1 MPEYLDDPSVLTK
14 DKLKSELLAHN
25 VELPSGNPTKDVYVQ
40 LYLKNLTA
48 QNSRHV
54 TATTL
59 DAFSSDEDLPPPVV
73 SSRSR
78 SSGRKAT
85 RKTDKVQPDEL
96 DVTMLSDQGLKD
108 ELLKHGVDAGP
119 IVATTRKLYEKKLQK
134 LLDDGPAQPPP
145 QLTVTEIQVNH
156 NGNSEP
162 DVYSDKEDEVT
173 AAPEPEP
180 EPEPEPVAEPEPE
193 PVAEPEPAPV
203 VERPLR
209 SRGKT
214 PITTRT
220 RSSQHHTSNPK
231 ASGSNWFGI
240 FQFSDKQI
248 VPEDL
253 RPVLTEQVQ
262 LQSNRRVHHR
272 LDSPAQ
278 AEPPSTSTRPAQ
290 LQEEE
295 PWLHLPKAT
304 KDLSQKPVAL
314 LNTALLESKSLPKE
328 QSPRPAAK
336 PSRPTRVEP
345 LTFTT
350 MCDISPIKKPE
361 AHWFLS
367 SDQSGSKPSSVSA
380 AWQSCTPPDV
390 LLLRKRQQKMS
401 SFLST
406 CSPARTLSSAST
418 LSTDA
423 LLRQVE
429 KIAASE
435 QPRKVEETDVLK
447 ELFHNDISSPTGI
460 TATCRRPIRGAAGRP
475 VKSSDLW
482 NNENSIFSPKTT
494 KTTSSSSSYT
504 ESRTVNRVTSLPPS
518 ISFNSS
524 TSASSYSSASSS
536 YRPLSAA
543 PPASQ
548 PKAARRS
555 MSLWIKL
562 FLLAIVAA
570 FLFLVYQAME
580 TNSISPF
587 GNTDTEVADGST
599 A

>member
-48 QNSRHV
+48 QNNRHV

-73 SSRSR
+73 TSRSR

-96 DVTMLSDQGLKD
+96 DVTMLTDQGLKD

-145 QLTVTEIQVNH
+145 QLVVTEIQVNH

-173 AAPEPEP
+173 AAP
-180 EPEPEPVAEPEPE
+180 EPEPE

-220 RSSQHHTSNPK
+220 RSSQHHT
-231 ASGSNWFGI
+231 
-240 FQFSDKQI
+240 I

-253 RPVLTEQVQ
+253 RPVF
-262 LQSNRRVHHR
+262 SYSFHHM
-272 LDSPAQ
+272 LDSPAR

-290 LQEEE
+290 LQEGEL
-295 PWLHLPKAT
+295 WLHLPKAS
-304 KDLSQKPVAL
+304 KDLTQRPVAL
-314 LNTALLESKSLPKE
+314 LNTALLEEPEPRLERLRPATRSKSLPEE

-336 PSRPTRVEP
+336 PSRPTREEL
-345 LTFTT
+345 LTFST
-350 MCDISPIKKPE
+350 MCDISPIKKQE
-361 AHWFLS
+361 AGWFLS
-367 SDQSGSKPSSVSA
+367 SDQFGSGPDSVSA
-380 AWQSCTPPDV
+380 ARESCTPPDV
-390 LLLRKRQQKMS
+390 LLLKKRQQKMS
-401 SFLST
+401 SFLTT
-406 CSPARTLSSAST
+406 CSPLRTLGSAST
-418 LSTDA
+418 LSTDS
-423 LLRQVE
+423 LVRQVE

-435 QPRKVEETDVLK
+435 QPQKVEETDVLK
-447 ELFHNDISSPTGI
+447 ELFHNDINSPTGI

-524 TSASSYSSASSS
+524 TSTSSFSSS
-536 YRPLSAA
+536 SSRPLSAA

-548 PKAARRS
+548 PKSARRS
-555 MSLWIKL
+555 VSLWIKL

-587 GNTDTEVADGST
+587 VNTDTEVADGS
-599 A
+599 AA